1 MIPVKTVSR
10 HLSCVTALM
19 LGAAAL
25 SIPVT
30 TLAEPNLPELGDHSS
45 GIVSIE
51 QERKLGQQFLRSV
64 LAQVPTV
71 NDALLKDYVEHLIYD
86 LAEHSELKDRRIET
100 VVIDSPQLNAF
111 AAPGG
116 IVGVNKGIFLYAQTE
131 HELAGILAHELAH
144 LSQRHFARGLEQ
156 GRRNA
161 VVTLAG
167 LLATVVLMTTVGGD
181 AGMAALMGAQG
192 IAQQNQL
199 KYSRGR
205 ESEADRVGI
214 NTLHRAGMDPRA
226 MAHLFERLAQLSRFA
241 GSRVP
246 DFLQTHPVTRDRI
259 SDSYNQTASLPLKVW
274 PARLDYQL
282 MRARVLVSNEE
293 SPSRAEA
300 LMREK
305 LRDAEGIAHKAGTY
319 GLAYA
324 LIRQLKAEEALPL
337 IASLRA
343 EAPHKIAYTLA
354 EARAHVAVENFI
366 RANEVLAGA
375 LAISPENYPLA
386 MAHADVLLKLGK
398 PKGAQRL
405 LTVQSQRRPGD
416 IEVWYLLAEA
426 NGLLEDIPAVHQA
439 RAEYFLR
446 TGDLD
451 QAIKQLQFALPL
463 IHDNFHLNAKVTER
477 MREIHELRRDAH
489 R

>member
-1 MIPVKTVSR
+1 MLV
-10 HLSCVTALM
+10 AL
-19 LGAAAL
+19 AANA
-25 SIPVT
+25 S
-30 TLAEPNLPELGDHSS
+30 EQNLPELGDRTS
-45 GIVSIE
+45 GIVSLE

-71 NDALLKDYVEHLIYD
+71 DDALLKDYLEHLIYD

-100 VVIDSPQLNAF
+100 VLIDSAQLNAF

-161 VVTLAG
+161 MVTLAG
-167 LLATVVLMTTVGGD
+167 LLATVVLMSTVGGD
-181 AGMAALMGAQG
+181 AGMAAFMGAQG
-192 IAQQNQL
+192 VAQNEAL
-199 KYSRGR
+199 KYSRSR

-214 NTLHRAGMDPRA
+214 NTLHRAGRDPRA
-226 MAHLFERLAQLSRFA
+226 MAYMFERLAQINRFA

-246 DFLQTHPVTRDRI
+246 DFLQTHPVTKQRI
-259 SDSYNQTASLPLKVW
+259 SDSYNQTSSLPLKVW
-274 PARLDYQL
+274 PSRLDYQL
-282 MRARVLVSNEE
+282 MRARVQVSTEE
-293 SPSRAEA
+293 SPKRSEI

-305 LRDAEGIAHKAGTY
+305 LKDAEGVARTAATY
-319 GLAYA
+319 GLALALIQQRKADEALA
-324 LIRQLKAEEALPL
+324 LIRG
-337 IASLRA
+337 LRA
-343 EAPHKIAYTLA
+343 NAPHKIAYAITEA
-354 EARAHVAVENFI
+354 EALVAGDKLM

-375 LAISPENYPLA
+375 LAISPDNYPLA

-398 PKGAQRL
+398 PEGAARL
-405 LTVQSQRRPGD
+405 LTTQTQRRPGD
-416 IEVWYLLAEA
+416 ADVWYLLAETY
-426 NGLLEDIPAVHQA
+426 GLLDDIPGVHQA
-439 RAEYFLR
+439 RAEYFVR

-451 QAIKQLQFALPL
+451 QAVKQLQFAVPL
-463 IHDNFHLNAKVTER
+463 IRDDFQLNAKITQR
-477 MREIHELRRDAH
+477 IREIHSLRQEAR